1 MWYNGYWVVLLRGYT
16 FVLGYWVLLREWI
29 GNRGGLDGFALDNT
43 GGQRVVD
50 FSCFF
55 LLLLFENWKDW
66 KTEDCN
72 WFEFIR
78 NPGSRI
84 RNQIRNWENKREWKS
99 EWSSVFESLRWLAV
113 WFTAEMQWKWG
124 VIGGIWFR
132 ISDFGNEREWKPG
145 RSSVFQS
152 WWLGGGLIGLMR
164 SNSLIWSN
172 SG

>member
-1 MWYNGYWVVLLRGYT
+1 MGIGWYYCGGIPLYWGIGCYCGNGL
-16 FVLGYWVLLREWI
+16 EI
-29 GNRGGLDGFALDNT
+29 GGDWMDLFALDNT

-78 NPGSRI
+78 NPGSRV

-113 WFTAEMQWKWG
+113 WFTAEIQWKWG

-132 ISDFGNEREWKPG
+132 ISDFGFREWARVKTGAVFSLSVLVAGG
-145 RSSVFQS
+145 RSN
-152 WWLGGGLIGLMR
+152 R
-164 SNSLIWSN
+164 SNAI
-172 SG
+172 

>member
-132 ISDFGNEREWKPG
+132 ISDFGFRKWARVKTG
-145 RSSVFQS
+145 AVFSLSV
-152 WWLGGGLIGLMR
+152 LVAGGAV
-164 SNSLIWSN
+164 
-172 SG
+172 

>member
-84 RNQIRNWENKREWKS
+84 RNGFGNSELGNGEGVKIGVVFGLWVFALAGCVVYCGDAVEMGGNWRD
-99 EWSSVFESLRWLAV
+99 L
-113 WFTAEMQWKWG
+113 
-124 VIGGIWFR
+124 
-132 ISDFGNEREWKPG
+132 ISDFGFRISEMSASENRG
-145 RSSVFQS
+145 GLQS
-152 WWLGGGLIGLMR
+152 FSLGGWGAV
-164 SNSLIWSN
+164 
-172 SG
+172 